1 MTRQVAANC
10 SVACLVVQMFQ
21 ERPLLLWV
29 LKKVSDDFAVWTE
42 VTNPSP
48 EEHRGSCHTLEVG
61 SKAMVL
67 FGLLISEAI
76 LHRVGTNVG
85 KNCT

>member
-1 MTRQVAANC
+1 LTWQVAANC
-10 SVACLVVQMFQ
+10 CVACLAVQMCQ

-42 VTNPSP
+42 VTNPFP
-48 EEHRGSCHTLEVG
+48 EGHRGSCHTLEVG

-67 FGLLISEAI
+67 FGLLVSEAI
-76 LHRVGTNVG
+76 MHRVGTNVG